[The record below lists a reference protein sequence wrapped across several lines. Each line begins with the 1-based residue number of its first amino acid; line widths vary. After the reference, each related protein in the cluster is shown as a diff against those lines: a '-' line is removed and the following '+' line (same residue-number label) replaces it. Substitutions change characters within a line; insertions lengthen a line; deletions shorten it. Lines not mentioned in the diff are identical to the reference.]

1 MAYREELTLKARGL
15 HKYADTLETVPE
27 GSLQEAVNVVLDK
40 NDIITPRRGFEALP
54 GTITG
59 SIGSLHTYTDAD
71 QNNTLIAHRNGTTLA
86 RYDDGA
92 ETWTDYTGTFSVPAS
107 SEVIRSVESN
117 KNFYFATSKGVQKL
131 DAPTATPLESGAPEA
146 LDIQIQSSANL
157 GGDPI
162 AAQTT
167 VAYRAI
173 WGYKDLN
180 DNLILGAPSK
190 RVIFENTGGST
201 LTPTIRAYIPVGFV
215 DESWFIQL
223 YRTEGIANGGSSG
236 VDPGD
241 ITQLALERN
250 PSAGDITNGYIDL
263 ADSTPDELL
272 GAELYTNSTQEG
284 IIAAN
289 YQPPQSVDMAL
300 FQNHMFYANT
310 ETRYEFNFAFL
321 DTLSNGDTITING
334 VVYTG
339 QASEN
344 PGSNQFQATGHSG
357 TPSQQIE
364 ATARSLTRVINDVAS
379 SNSTLWAVYSSEENE
394 LPGKVRI
401 YERDYGDAGAFG
413 VSSSVGS
420 EFSPN
425 LDPSKSQA
433 ATNNKN
439 PNRLFYSK
447 FQEPEAV
454 PLLNFFDVGPANDR
468 ILRILPLR
476 STLLVF
482 TTRAIYRLSGTT
494 ANTFQVTLLDNTA
507 RLLAPESLVP
517 INNTACGL
525 FDQGVSRVSSSA
537 VQVIS
542 RPIEGDLL
550 DIRGATGDKLAELSF
565 GVSYESDRKYLLAMP
580 ETSTATINNV
590 FYVYNTVTNSWTTFD
605 LQKSAG
611 IVRPDDDKL
620 YFAEPGAISR
630 ERKNFNETDYAEE
643 AIPVV
648 VTSVAPD
655 NVTLTLTDVSTVE
668 IGYMFLEDNLAYSV
682 VEAIDTANSTI
693 TVKDPLSWNTG
704 TSSVLPFIQT
714 TILWNPLYAKTPNVL
729 KQFSEC
735 TLLVETPLQDA
746 ELEFSTPNSGG
757 FEGVEITDT
766 AVGPWGLFPWD
777 DVAWGGEPSKKRY
790 RTYVPR
796 TKQKDTLLNVRLEQ
810 NTVYNQFQISGLSLY
825 YRFISNRVGR

>member
-40 NDIITPRRGFEALP
+40 NDIITPRRGFETLP

-59 SIGSLHTYTDAD
+59 SIGSLHTYTDAN

-86 RYDDGA
+86 RYDDGG
-92 ETWTDYTGTFSVPAS
+92 ETWTDYTGTFEVPAS

-131 DAPTATPLESGAPEA
+131 DSATSTPLDAGAPEA
-146 LDIQIQSSANL
+146 LSITATSATL
-157 GGDPI
+157 GSDPI
-162 AAQTT
+162 PAQTT
-167 VAYRAI
+167 VGYRVV

-180 DNLILGAPSK
+180 DNLILGAPST
-190 RVIFENTGGST
+190 RLVAENTSGSAVT
-201 LTPTIRAYIPVGFV
+201 FTVRAYIPVGQV

-223 YRTEGIANGGSSG
+223 YRTNNIANGGSSG

-241 ITQLALERN
+241 IMQLAIERN
-250 PSAGDITNGYIDL
+250 PDGTDISNGYIDL
-263 ADSTPDELL
+263 QDLTPEDLL

-289 YQPPQSVDMAL
+289 AQPPQSVDMAL

-339 QASEN
+339 AASEN
-344 PGSNQFQATGHSG
+344 PGSDQFQATGHSG
-357 TPSQQIE
+357 TLAQQIE
-364 ATARSLTRVINDVAS
+364 ATARSLVRVINDAAS
-379 SNSTLWAVYSSEENE
+379 SNTDLWSVYASEENE
-394 LPGKVRI
+394 LPGKVRV
-401 YERDYGDAGAFG
+401 YERDYGDAGAFA
-413 VSSSVGS
+413 VESSVGS

-425 LDPSKSQA
+425 IDPSRSETA
-433 ATNNKN
+433 SNNKN

-454 PLLNFFDVGPANDR
+454 PVLNFFDVGPANDR

-476 STLLVF
+476 STLLIF

-517 INNTACGL
+517 LNNTACGL
-525 FDQGVSRVSSSA
+525 FDQGVSRVSGSS

-550 DIRGATGDKLAELSF
+550 DIRGAAQDKLEDLSF
-565 GVSYESDRKYLLAMP
+565 GISYESDRKYLLAVP
-580 ETSTATINNV
+580 TSSTVTLPNL
-590 FYVYNTVTNSWTTFD
+590 FYVYNTVTNSWTTYD

-620 YFAEPGAISR
+620 YLAEPGRVSV

-643 AIPVV
+643 GIDVV
-648 VTSVAPD
+648 VTAVAPD
-655 NVTLTLTDVSTVE
+655 KVTLTLADVSSVE
-668 IGYMFLEDNLAYSV
+668 VGYMYSEDGLAYSV
-682 VEAIDTANSTI
+682 VESIDTANSTI
-693 TVKDPLSWNTG
+693 TVKDPLPWNTG
-704 TSSVLPFIQT
+704 TFQVLPFIQT
-714 TILWNPLYAKTPNVL
+714 TILWNPLYAKTPNTL

-810 NTVYNQFQISGLSLY
+810 NTVYNQFQVSGISLY